1 MVQLGKSNPPHIFTW
16 RQPPGY
22 WPCFIQMSHWSD
34 WICLLSTI
42 SISLIPILYFLRC
55 FTFNAPLAVALVI
68 TKTWPLVNEFCWNW
82 VQLTQPLKSIGFGI
96 KVQSVFWSS
105 RRRRL
110 PRTEQEMIWTNQ
122 KLPLMIHVLWPG
134 FPFSFSLCSGPM
146 RKDCCFDSAVQEVLC
161 ITWEVSDR
169 EIAWV
174 VPKPLTSGYVFKA
187 AFPLSQ
193 DKCEKGL
200 YNDTYQEQ
208 I

>member
-1 MVQLGKSNPPHIFTW
+1 M
-16 RQPPGY
+16 
-22 WPCFIQMSHWSD
+22 
-34 WICLLSTI
+34 
-42 SISLIPILYFLRC
+42 
-55 FTFNAPLAVALVI
+55 
-68 TKTWPLVNEFCWNW
+68 
-82 VQLTQPLKSIGFGI
+82 
-96 KVQSVFWSS
+96 QSVFWSS

-174 VPKPLTSGYVFKA
+174 VPKPLTSGYVFVQKTQCSDHLYKHIIIKIMKTTPWKRTLKL
-187 AFPLSQ
+187 FPQAKQGTLLATPQPVTSNLVRSVQ
-193 DKCEKGL
+193 FLCTIGVITAERVAK
-200 YNDTYQEQ
+200 
-208 I
+208 

>member
-1 MVQLGKSNPPHIFTW
+1 MTTRLLRFQCKYKYKTNL
-16 RQPPGY
+16 
-22 WPCFIQMSHWSD
+22 WPNKH
-34 WICLLSTI
+34 LHT
-42 SISLIPILYFLRC
+42 
-55 FTFNAPLAVALVI
+55 

-174 VPKPLTSGYVFKA
+174 VPKPLTSGYVFVVLGCVPMMTIHCHRPVWVLQVVACTLGSTVPAIKSKRW
-187 AFPLSQ
+187 FFLR
-193 DKCEKGL
+193 
-200 YNDTYQEQ
+200 
-208 I
+208 

>member
-1 MVQLGKSNPPHIFTW
+1 M
-16 RQPPGY
+16 
-22 WPCFIQMSHWSD
+22 
-34 WICLLSTI
+34 
-42 SISLIPILYFLRC
+42 
-55 FTFNAPLAVALVI
+55 
-68 TKTWPLVNEFCWNW
+68 
-82 VQLTQPLKSIGFGI
+82 
-96 KVQSVFWSS
+96 QSVFWSS

-174 VPKPLTSGYVFKA
+174 VPKPLTSGYVFVA
-187 AFPLSQ
+187 SRIYAFFIVNAIQIPKQCPQNKTIYMLIPNCLSSCMLHLTVMSCSTLA
-193 DKCEKGL
+193 KPCSIR
-200 YNDTYQEQ
+200 Q
-208 I
+208 ISKKKN

>member
-1 MVQLGKSNPPHIFTW
+1 MWWQKLVVVNLPNPSGH
-16 RQPPGY
+16 PGY
-22 WPCFIQMSHWSD
+22 LAD
-34 WICLLSTI
+34 DLSI
-42 SISLIPILYFLRC
+42 
-55 FTFNAPLAVALVI
+55 
-68 TKTWPLVNEFCWNW
+68 KTWPLVNEFCWNW

-105 RRRRL
+105 RRR
-110 PRTEQEMIWTNQ
+110 RTEQEMIWTNQ

-174 VPKPLTSGYVFKA
+174 APQAV
-187 AFPLSQ
+187 
-193 DKCEKGL
+193 DKRLCL
-200 YNDTYQEQ
+200 CTLIFALQQLQNCCT
-208 I
+208 

>member
-1 MVQLGKSNPPHIFTW
+1 MHWCQGPEPAKSGKVYCD
-16 RQPPGY
+16 QPA
-22 WPCFIQMSHWSD
+22 
-34 WICLLSTI
+34 TI
-42 SISLIPILYFLRC
+42 L
-55 FTFNAPLAVALVI
+55 
-68 TKTWPLVNEFCWNW
+68 KTWPLVNEFCWNW

-161 ITWEVSDR
+161 ITWEVSAR

-174 VPKPLTSGYVFKA
+174 VPKPLISGYVFVIWDT
-187 AFPLSQ
+187 FTSFLSLLI
-193 DKCEKGL
+193 K
-200 YNDTYQEQ
+200 
-208 I
+208 

>member
-1 MVQLGKSNPPHIFTW
+1 MI
-16 RQPPGY
+16 
-22 WPCFIQMSHWSD
+22 
-34 WICLLSTI
+34 LLAHFRNGR
-42 SISLIPILYFLRC
+42 LKP
-55 FTFNAPLAVALVI
+55 NAKALLMQ
-68 TKTWPLVNEFCWNW
+68 TTAKTWPLVNEFCWNW

-174 VPKPLTSGYVFKA
+174 VPKPLISGYVFTAKPNHILFDLESCYFRDGFGA
-187 AFPLSQ
+187 QSERTPARKNLLNPDWRIILR
-193 DKCEKGL
+193 L
-200 YNDTYQEQ
+200 N
-208 I
+208 

>member
-1 MVQLGKSNPPHIFTW
+1 MSQLYVQP
-16 RQPPGY
+16 
-22 WPCFIQMSHWSD
+22 
-34 WICLLSTI
+34 
-42 SISLIPILYFLRC
+42 
-55 FTFNAPLAVALVI
+55 ALP
-68 TKTWPLVNEFCWNW
+68 KTWPLVNEFCWNW

-174 VPKPLTSGYVFKA
+174 VPKPLTSGYVFKGNSCNVQYLWSDSSKYVTQY
-187 AFPLSQ
+187 PLVRNSFRYEIL
-193 DKCEKGL
+193 K
-200 YNDTYQEQ
+200 
-208 I
+208 